1 MKAIIAALELLLLF
15 SIPQA
20 IVLLRFAFVFLGL
33 PVRTMLDRRML
44 LFALTVSVLVDIS
57 FFTMPMYVHPI
68 VAIVIFTFVARLFF
82 PVLHN
87 WKSLLL
93 VVFLNFSASWISE
106 LGGVTI
112 AQYFIDPIALR
123 EGPAYYKAIFLLPI
137 VFLFAVAARLM
148 EKRRFHPGRR
158 IARFLQEARN
168 TPILYFML
176 LIFIQTLMLALF
188 FTTRFWSRYEE
199 VAQALFYL
207 GTVTIL
213 VVSFLTLRLIV
224 KTRDEAI
231 QTTQTAFVGD
241 LMQVFTTIRGQ
252 RHDFINHVQVMYSM
266 LKLNKHEQLRHY
278 MEEVVEEIQSV
289 NKLADDIPDTA
300 FGVFLKAKSAIAMD
314 KKIRF
319 DFDVSELPQ
328 SFSAVKS
335 IDLVRI
341 VGNLVDNAFDEVMK
355 LPAVERRV
363 SLRIRIDHDESVVIT
378 VSNPGEP
385 LSVSH
390 QKDIFS
396 PGFSTKK
403 GDHSGLG
410 LPIVIERT
418 RHYGGQV
425 EVGHSE
431 KEGVIFCV
439 RIPVDASGIG

>member
-1 MKAIIAALELLLLF
+1 M
-15 SIPQA
+15 
-20 IVLLRFAFVFLGL
+20 
-33 PVRTMLDRRML
+33 
-44 LFALTVSVLVDIS
+44 
-57 FFTMPMYVHPI
+57 
-68 VAIVIFTFVARLFF
+68 
-82 PVLHN
+82 
-87 WKSLLL
+87 
-93 VVFLNFSASWISE
+93 
-106 LGGVTI
+106 
-112 AQYFIDPIALR
+112 
-123 EGPAYYKAIFLLPI
+123 
-137 VFLFAVAARLM
+137 
-148 EKRRFHPGRR
+148 
-158 IARFLQEARN
+158 
-168 TPILYFML
+168 
-176 LIFIQTLMLALF
+176 
-188 FTTRFWSRYEE
+188 
-199 VAQALFYL
+199 AQALFYL

-328 SFSAVKS
+328 SFSAAKS